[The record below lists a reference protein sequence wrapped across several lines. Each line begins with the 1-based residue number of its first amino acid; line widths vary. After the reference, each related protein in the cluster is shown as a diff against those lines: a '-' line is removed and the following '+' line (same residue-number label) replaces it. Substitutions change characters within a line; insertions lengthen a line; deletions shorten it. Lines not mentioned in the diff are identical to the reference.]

1 LTSLTVAREWERG
14 TMEQLIST
22 PVKGPELII
31 GKLIPYFAIGM
42 FDLLLAVVMGKYQ
55 FDVPLRGSVPLVFG
69 MGAVFLLGALSLG
82 MLISIL
88 TKNQLFANHLAL
100 LTTFIPAFL
109 LSGFAFPIA
118 NMPQVIQWVTYLVPA
133 RYLVYLYE
141 GIFLKGVGL
150 EVLYLEAALLALFAV
165 AMIVLALVKFKKKLV

>member
-1 LTSLTVAREWERG
+1 
-14 TMEQLIST
+14 
-22 PVKGPELII
+22 
-31 GKLIPYFAIGM
+31 
-42 FDLLLAVVMGKYQ
+42 
-55 FDVPLRGSVPLVFG
+55 VFG

-82 MLISIL
+82 LLISIV

-118 NMPQVIQWVTYLVPA
+118 NMPPVIQWITFLVPA
-133 RYLVYLYE
+133 RYLVYLYK

-150 EVLYLEAALLALFAV
+150 EVMYFEAAMLTLFALV
-165 AMIVLALVKFKKKLV
+165 MIVLALVKFKKKLV